1 MWCSTDDFIIPLI
14 AQEHIEHNSL
24 MFSNAQT
31 RTKKHYPLSFK
42 PHYSNFV
49 AYLRQADMTRISIH
63 IVVKSLD
70 GEFRKSRSFRNLE
83 LARSRCFMN
92 VPQSEWHSANG
103 TLYISSTWNIQD
115 SVIGRHKIQIPFEL
129 LEIVHLLFGT

>member
-83 LARSRCFMN
+83 LARSLCFMN
-92 VPQSEWHSANG
+92 VPQLM
-103 TLYISSTWNIQD
+103 T
-115 SVIGRHKIQIPFEL
+115 
-129 LEIVHLLFGT
+129 

>member
-24 MFSNAQT
+24 MFSNAQK

-83 LARSRCFMN
+83 LARSPCFMN